1 MAFLLY
7 AQYARSNLLTFHRW
21 LHHQPAPCYNRL
33 DSMATTEKK
42 KQEFPKAYD
51 HRPVEERLYRFW
63 MEGGY
68 FTPEID
74 HSQEPFVIIMPP
86 PNVTGEL
93 HMGHALTA
101 TLQDIMARWHR
112 MRGEPTLWL
121 PGTDHAGIATQV
133 VVERALQDQDDVSRH
148 QLGREQFEERVWEW
162 VRKYGGII
170 AEQHK
175 RLGASCDW
183 TRERFTLDPGP
194 SRAVLTTFVNL
205 YKKGLIYRGEHII
218 NWCTRCM
225 TTLSDLEVNHGDS
238 EGELYHIRYKLQD
251 SNYHLTVATT
261 RPETLL
267 GDTAVAVNPNDE
279 RYRDAIGKN
288 VLLPVL
294 GRPIPVIADEAVEID
309 FGTGALKITPGHD
322 ATDFEV
328 GQRHDLP
335 IVNVM
340 NLDGTMNQEAGPYAG
355 QDRFAVRRGILQ
367 QLEQEGLLE
376 RTEPYKVA
384 LGRCYRCDTTV
395 EPMVSMQWF
404 VDIKPLAKPAIE
416 AVEDGRIR
424 IVPERFTKVYM
435 NWMENIRDWTIS
447 RQLWWGHRIPVWY
460 CEECEG
466 KTVVVEEPTRCEHC
480 GSSNIWQD
488 PDVLDTWFSSA
499 LWPHSTL
506 GWPDDTDDLLY
517 FYPTSVMETGYDI
530 LFFWVARMI
539 MMGLENMG
547 EIPFKT
553 VYLHGLVRDA
563 EGIKMSK
570 SRGNVLDPLQVIDS
584 YGADALRFA
593 LSTGTS
599 PGNDT
604 RTTADKLEA
613 ARNFANKLWNIS
625 RFVVGLLEDADD
637 LSGWSRVPTPRHRED
652 RWILSRHNR
661 VTEQVGKLMKEFQFG
676 EAERELY
683 DFTWSEFADWYIE
696 MTKVRLRHGDRE
708 PLAILAHVLE
718 RTLRLLHPFMPF
730 ITEELW
736 QRLIQALPREGDLPQ
751 SIMAAPY
758 PETYPEAMNP
768 SAEEEVDLVSAVVRA
783 VRNIRAEFKI
793 EPQKRLEVL
802 IASDSAYHVVF
813 EESEAIKALAR
824 IEPLHVMRSDQQ
836 PPANQTVSLVVGSTT
851 VYIPMGDIVDLT
863 AEQRRLEQ
871 ELVASKD
878 LIYRSERRLND
889 ESFTSKAPEEV
900 IERERQRLEAAR
912 ERQARIQE
920 LVQQFGR

>member
-1 MAFLLY
+1 
-7 AQYARSNLLTFHRW
+7 
-21 LHHQPAPCYNRL
+21 
-33 DSMATTEKK
+33 MATTEKK

-51 HRPVEERLYRFW
+51 HRPVEERLYGFW
-63 MEGGY
+63 MERGY

-101 TLQDIMARWHR
+101 TLQDIMARWHH
-112 MRGEPTLWL
+112 MRGEPTLLL

-133 VVERALQDQDDVSRH
+133 VVERALQDQDEVSRH

-170 AEQHK
+170 TEQFK

-205 YKKGLIYRGEHII
+205 YKKGLIYRGERII

-225 TTLSDLEVNHGDS
+225 TTLSDLEVNHSDS

-251 SNYHLTVATT
+251 SNRHLTVATT

-267 GDTAVAVNPNDE
+267 GDTAVAVNPHDD

-294 GRPIPVIADEAVEID
+294 GRPIPIIADEAVEMD

-335 IVNVM
+335 IVNVL

-355 QDRFAVRRGILQ
+355 QDRFTVRREILQ

-384 LGRCYRCDTTV
+384 LGRCDRCDTTV
-395 EPMVSMQWF
+395 EPVVSMQWF

-416 AVEDGRIR
+416 AVENGRIR
-424 IVPERFTKVYM
+424 IVPERFTKVYT

-480 GSSNIWQD
+480 GSSKIWQD

-506 GWPDDTDDLLY
+506 GWPDDTDDLRY

-563 EGIKMSK
+563 EGAKMSK
-570 SRGNVLDPLQVIDS
+570 SRGNVLDPLQVIDT

-593 LSTGTS
+593 LTTGTS

-637 LSGWSRVPTPRHRED
+637 LSGWSQVPTPRHRED

-661 VTEQVGKLMKEFQFG
+661 VTEQVGTLMKEFQFG

-696 MTKVRLRHGDRE
+696 MTKVRLRHGDRA

-758 PETYPEAMNP
+758 PETYPEAIDS

-783 VRNIRAEFKI
+783 VRNTRAEFKI

-912 ERQARIQE
+912 ERQARIEE

>member
-1 MAFLLY
+1 
-7 AQYARSNLLTFHRW
+7 
-21 LHHQPAPCYNRL
+21 
-33 DSMATTEKK
+33 MATTEKK

-384 LGRCYRCDTTV
+384 LGRCYRC
-395 EPMVSMQWF
+395 
-404 VDIKPLAKPAIE
+404 
-416 AVEDGRIR
+416 RH
-424 IVPERFTKVYM
+424 
-435 NWMENIRDWTIS
+435 
-447 RQLWWGHRIPVWY
+447 HRRAY
-460 CEECEG
+460 G
-466 KTVVVEEPTRCEHC
+466 EH
-480 GSSNIWQD
+480 
-488 PDVLDTWFSSA
+488 
-499 LWPHSTL
+499 
-506 GWPDDTDDLLY
+506 
-517 FYPTSVMETGYDI
+517 
-530 LFFWVARMI
+530 
-539 MMGLENMG
+539 
-547 EIPFKT
+547 
-553 VYLHGLVRDA
+553 
-563 EGIKMSK
+563 
-570 SRGNVLDPLQVIDS
+570 
-584 YGADALRFA
+584 
-593 LSTGTS
+593 
-599 PGNDT
+599 
-604 RTTADKLEA
+604 
-613 ARNFANKLWNIS
+613 
-625 RFVVGLLEDADD
+625 
-637 LSGWSRVPTPRHRED
+637 
-652 RWILSRHNR
+652 
-661 VTEQVGKLMKEFQFG
+661 
-676 EAERELY
+676 
-683 DFTWSEFADWYIE
+683 
-696 MTKVRLRHGDRE
+696 
-708 PLAILAHVLE
+708 
-718 RTLRLLHPFMPF
+718 
-730 ITEELW
+730 
-736 QRLIQALPREGDLPQ
+736 
-751 SIMAAPY
+751 
-758 PETYPEAMNP
+758 
-768 SAEEEVDLVSAVVRA
+768 AVVCRYKTAGQACNRGGGGRA
-783 VRNIRAEFKI
+783 NPHCSGAFHQGLHELDG
-793 EPQKRLEVL
+793 EHPRL
-802 IASDSAYHVVF
+802 DY
-813 EESEAIKALAR
+813 
-824 IEPLHVMRSDQQ
+824 Q
-836 PPANQTVSLVVGSTT
+836 PPALVGASHTCV
-851 VYIPMGDIVDLT
+851 VL
-863 AEQRRLEQ
+863 RR
-871 ELVASKD
+871 V
-878 LIYRSERRLND
+878 RRKNGGGGRANPVRAL
-889 ESFTSKAPEEV
+889 
-900 IERERQRLEAAR
+900 RL
-912 ERQARIQE
+912 
-920 LVQQFGR
+920 F

>member
-1 MAFLLY
+1 
-7 AQYARSNLLTFHRW
+7 
-21 LHHQPAPCYNRL
+21 
-33 DSMATTEKK
+33 MATTEKK
-42 KQEFPKAYD
+42 KQEFPRAYD
-51 HRPVEERLYRFW
+51 HRPVEERWYKFW

-93 HMGHALTA
+93 HMGHALTD
-101 TLQDIMARWHR
+101 TLEDIMARWHR

-133 VVERALQDQDDVSRH
+133 VVERALQDQDEVSRH

-170 AEQHK
+170 TEQIK

-205 YKKGLIYRGEHII
+205 YKKGLIYRGERII

-225 TTLSDLEVNHGDS
+225 TALSDLEVKHGDS

-251 SNYHLTVATT
+251 SNRHLTVATT

-279 RYRDAIGKN
+279 RYRDVIGKN
-288 VLLPVL
+288 ALLPVL
-294 GRPIPVIADEAVEID
+294 GRPIPVIADEAVEME
-309 FGTGALKITPGHD
+309 FGTGALKVTPGHD

-340 NLDGTMNQEAGPYAG
+340 NLDGTMNQEAGPYAD
-355 QDRFAVRRGILQ
+355 QDRFTVRRGILQ

-376 RTEPYKVA
+376 RTEPYTVA
-384 LGRCYRCDTTV
+384 LGRCDRCDTTV

-460 CEECEG
+460 CEECQG
-466 KTVVVEEPTRCEHC
+466 KTVVVEEPNRCEHC
-480 GSSNIWQD
+480 GSSKIWQD

-506 GWPDDTDDLLY
+506 GWPDNTDDLRY
-517 FYPTSVMETGYDI
+517 FYPSSVMETGYDI

-539 MMGLENMG
+539 MMGLENTG

-563 EGIKMSK
+563 EGAKMSK
-570 SRGNVLDPLQVIDS
+570 SRGNVMDPLQVIDT

-593 LSTGTS
+593 LTTGTS

-604 RTTADKLEA
+604 RPTADKLESS
-613 ARNFANKLWNIS
+613 RNFANKLWNIS

-637 LSGWSRVPTPRHRED
+637 LSGWSRVTTPRHRED

-696 MTKVRLRHGDRE
+696 MTKVRLRNGDRE

-736 QRLIQALPREGDLPQ
+736 QRLIQFLPREGDLPQ
-751 SIMAAPY
+751 SIMKAPY
-758 PETYPEAMNP
+758 PEAYPEAIDP
-768 SAEEEVDLVSAVVRA
+768 SAEEEVSLVSAVVRA

-802 IASDSAYHVVF
+802 IASDFAYHVVF

-824 IEPLHVMRSDQQ
+824 IEPLHVMRPDQQ

-871 ELVASKD
+871 ELLASQD
-878 LIYRSERRLND
+878 LIYRSEHRLND

-900 IERERQRLEAAR
+900 VERERQRLEEAR

-920 LVQQFGR
+920 LVEQFGR

>member
-1 MAFLLY
+1 
-7 AQYARSNLLTFHRW
+7 
-21 LHHQPAPCYNRL
+21 
-33 DSMATTEKK
+33 MATTEKK
-42 KQEFPKAYD
+42 KQEFPRAYD
-51 HRPVEERLYRFW
+51 HRPVEERWYKFW

-93 HMGHALTA
+93 HMGHALTD
-101 TLQDIMARWHR
+101 TLEDIMARWHR

-133 VVERALQDQDDVSRH
+133 VVERALQDQDEVSRH

-170 AEQHK
+170 TEQIK

-205 YKKGLIYRGEHII
+205 YKKGLIYRGERII

-225 TTLSDLEVNHGDS
+225 TALSDLEVKHGDS

-251 SNYHLTVATT
+251 SNRHLTVATT

-279 RYRDAIGKN
+279 RYRDVIGKN
-288 VLLPVL
+288 ALLPVL
-294 GRPIPVIADEAVEID
+294 GRPIPVIADEAVEME
-309 FGTGALKITPGHD
+309 FGTGALKVTPGHD

-335 IVNVM
+335 IVNVI
-340 NLDGTMNQEAGPYAG
+340 NLDGTMNQEAGPYAD
-355 QDRFAVRRGILQ
+355 QDRFTVRRGILQ

-376 RTEPYKVA
+376 RTEPYTVA
-384 LGRCYRCDTTV
+384 LGRCDRCDTTV

-460 CEECEG
+460 CEECQG
-466 KTVVVEEPTRCEHC
+466 KTVVVEEPNRCEHC
-480 GSSNIWQD
+480 GSSKIWQD

-506 GWPDDTDDLLY
+506 GWPDNTDDLRY
-517 FYPTSVMETGYDI
+517 FYPSSVMETGYDI

-539 MMGLENMG
+539 MMGLENTG

-563 EGIKMSK
+563 EGAKMSK
-570 SRGNVLDPLQVIDS
+570 SRGNVMDPLQVIDT

-593 LSTGTS
+593 LTTGTS

-604 RTTADKLEA
+604 RPTADKLESS
-613 ARNFANKLWNIS
+613 RNFANKLWNIS

-637 LSGWSRVPTPRHRED
+637 LSGWSRVTTPRHRED

-696 MTKVRLRHGDRE
+696 MTKVRLRNGDRE

-736 QRLIQALPREGDLPQ
+736 QRLIQFLPREGDLPQ
-751 SIMAAPY
+751 SIMKAPY
-758 PETYPEAMNP
+758 PEAYPEAIDP
-768 SAEEEVDLVSAVVRA
+768 SAEEEVSLVSAVVRA

-802 IASDSAYHVVF
+802 IASDFAYHVVF

-824 IEPLHVMRSDQQ
+824 IEPLHVMRPDQQ

-851 VYIPMGDIVDLT
+851 VYIPMGDVVDLT

-871 ELVASKD
+871 ELLASQD
-878 LIYRSERRLND
+878 LIHRSERRLED
-889 ESFTSKAPEEV
+889 EKFTSKAPEEV
-900 IERERQRLEAAR
+900 VERERQRLEEAR

-920 LVQQFGR
+920 LVEQFGR

>member
-1 MAFLLY
+1 
-7 AQYARSNLLTFHRW
+7 
-21 LHHQPAPCYNRL
+21 
-33 DSMATTEKK
+33 MATTEKK

-51 HRPVEERLYRFW
+51 HRPVEERLYKFW
-63 MEGGY
+63 MDGGY
-68 FTPEID
+68 FTPQID
-74 HSQEPFVIIMPP
+74 HSKEPFVIIMPP

-93 HMGHALTA
+93 HMGHALTN
-101 TLQDIMARWHR
+101 TLEDIMARWHR

-148 QLGREQFEERVWEW
+148 QLGHDQFEERVWEW

-170 AEQHK
+170 TEQIK
-175 RLGASCDW
+175 RLGSSCDW

-205 YKKGLIYRGEHII
+205 HKKGLIYRGERII

-225 TTLSDLEVNHGDS
+225 TVLSDLEVKHGDS
-238 EGELYHIRYKLQD
+238 DGELYHIRYKLQD
-251 SNYHLTVATT
+251 SNRHLTVATT

-279 RYRDAIGKN
+279 RYREVIGKN

-294 GRPIPVIADEAVEID
+294 GRAIPVIADEAVEME
-309 FGTGALKITPGHD
+309 FGTGALKVTPGHD

-340 NLDGTMNQEAGPYAG
+340 NLDGTMNKEAGPYAG
-355 QDRFAVRRGILQ
+355 QDRFTVRRGILQ

-376 RTEPYKVA
+376 RTEPYTVA
-384 LGRCYRCDTTV
+384 LGRCDRCDVTV

-404 VDIKPLAKPAIE
+404 VDIKPLAKPAIQ

-424 IVPERFTKVYM
+424 IIPERFTKVYM

-460 CEECEG
+460 CQECKGE
-466 KTVVVEEPTRCEHC
+466 TVVVEAPTQCEHC
-480 GSSNIWQD
+480 GSSKIWQD

-506 GWPDDTDDLLY
+506 GWPDDTDDLRY
-517 FYPTSVMETGYDI
+517 FHPTSVMETGYDI

-539 MMGLENMG
+539 MMGLENTG

-563 EGIKMSK
+563 EGAKMSK
-570 SRGNVLDPLQVIDS
+570 SRGNVMDPLQVIDT

-593 LSTGTS
+593 LTTGTS

-604 RTTADKLEA
+604 RPTSDKLESS
-613 ARNFANKLWNIS
+613 RNFANKLWNIS

-637 LSGWSRVPTPRHRED
+637 LSGWSRIPTPRHRED
-652 RWILSRHNR
+652 KWILSRHNR

-696 MTKVRLRHGDRE
+696 MTKVRLRHGDKA

-736 QRLIQALPREGDLPQ
+736 QRLVRALPPEGDLPQ
-751 SIMAAPY
+751 SIMVAPY
-758 PETYPEAMNP
+758 PEVYPESVDP
-768 SAEEEVDLVSAVVRA
+768 LAEEEVELVSAVVRA

-802 IASDSAYHVVF
+802 IASESTYDVVF

-824 IEPLHVMRSDQQ
+824 IEPLHVIRPDQQ
-836 PPANQTVSLVVGSTT
+836 PTANQTVSLVVGSTT
-851 VYIPMGDIVDLT
+851 VYIPMGDVVDLT
-863 AEQRRLEQ
+863 AEQSRLEQ
-871 ELVASKD
+871 ELLASKD
-878 LIYRSERRLND
+878 LIHRSERRLND

-900 IERERQRLEAAR
+900 VERERQRLEAAR

-920 LVQQFGR
+920 LVEQFGK

>member
-1 MAFLLY
+1 
-7 AQYARSNLLTFHRW
+7 
-21 LHHQPAPCYNRL
+21 
-33 DSMATTEKK
+33 MATTEKK
-42 KQEFPKAYD
+42 KQEFPRAYD
-51 HRPVEERLYRFW
+51 HRPVEERWYRFW

-93 HMGHALTA
+93 HMGHALTD
-101 TLQDIMARWHR
+101 TLEDIMARWHR

-133 VVERALQDQDDVSRH
+133 VVERALQDQDEVSRH

-170 AEQHK
+170 TEQIK

-205 YKKGLIYRGEHII
+205 YKKGLIYRGERII

-225 TTLSDLEVNHGDS
+225 TALSDLEVKHGDS
-238 EGELYHIRYKLQD
+238 EGELYHIRYKIQD
-251 SNYHLTVATT
+251 SNRHLTVATT

-279 RYRDAIGKN
+279 RYRDVIGKN
-288 VLLPVL
+288 ALLPVL
-294 GRPIPVIADEAVEID
+294 GRPIPVIADEAVEME
-309 FGTGALKITPGHD
+309 FGTGALKVTPGHD

-340 NLDGTMNQEAGPYAG
+340 NLDGTMNQEAGPYAD
-355 QDRFAVRRGILQ
+355 QDRFTVRRGILQ
-367 QLEQEGLLE
+367 QMEQEGLLE
-376 RTEPYKVA
+376 RTEPYTVA
-384 LGRCYRCDTTV
+384 LGRCDRCDTTV

-460 CEECEG
+460 CEECQG
-466 KTVVVEEPTRCEHC
+466 KTVVVEEPNRCEHC
-480 GSSNIWQD
+480 GSSKIWQD

-506 GWPDDTDDLLY
+506 GWPDNTDDLRY
-517 FYPTSVMETGYDI
+517 FYPSSVMETGYDI

-539 MMGLENMG
+539 MMGLENTG

-563 EGIKMSK
+563 EGAKMSK
-570 SRGNVLDPLQVIDS
+570 SRGNVMDPLQVIDT

-593 LSTGTS
+593 LTTGTS

-604 RTTADKLEA
+604 RPTADKLESS
-613 ARNFANKLWNIS
+613 RNFANKLWNIS

-637 LSGWSRVPTPRHRED
+637 LSGWSRVTTPRHRED

-696 MTKVRLRHGDRE
+696 MTKVRLRNGDRE

-736 QRLIQALPREGDLPQ
+736 QRLIQFLPHEGDLPQ
-751 SIMAAPY
+751 SIMKAPY
-758 PETYPEAMNP
+758 PEAYPEAIDP
-768 SAEEEVDLVSAVVRA
+768 SAEEEVGLVSAVVRA

-802 IASDSAYHVVF
+802 IAADSASHVVF

-824 IEPLHVMRSDQQ
+824 IEPLHVMRPDQQ

-851 VYIPMGDIVDLT
+851 VYIPMGDVVDLT
-863 AEQRRLEQ
+863 AEKRRLEQ
-871 ELVASKD
+871 ELLASKD
-878 LIYRSERRLND
+878 LIYRSERRLKD

-900 IERERQRLEAAR
+900 VERERQRLEAAR

>member
-1 MAFLLY
+1 
-7 AQYARSNLLTFHRW
+7 
-21 LHHQPAPCYNRL
+21 
-33 DSMATTEKK
+33 MATTEKK
-42 KQEFPKAYD
+42 KQEFPRAYD
-51 HRPVEERLYRFW
+51 HRPVEERWYKFW

-93 HMGHALTA
+93 HMGHALTD
-101 TLQDIMARWHR
+101 TLEDIMARWHR

-133 VVERALQDQDDVSRH
+133 VVERALQDQDEVSRH

-170 AEQHK
+170 TEQIK

-205 YKKGLIYRGEHII
+205 YKKGLIYRGERII

-225 TTLSDLEVNHGDS
+225 TALSDLEVKHGDS
-238 EGELYHIRYKLQD
+238 EGELYHIRYKIQD
-251 SNYHLTVATT
+251 SNRHLTVATT

-279 RYRDAIGKN
+279 RYRDVIGKN
-288 VLLPVL
+288 ALLPVL
-294 GRPIPVIADEAVEID
+294 GRPIPVIADEAVEME
-309 FGTGALKITPGHD
+309 FGTGALKVTPGHD

-340 NLDGTMNQEAGPYAG
+340 NLDGTMNQEAGPYAD
-355 QDRFAVRRGILQ
+355 QDRFTVRRGILQ
-367 QLEQEGLLE
+367 QMEQEGLLE
-376 RTEPYKVA
+376 RTEPYTVA
-384 LGRCYRCDTTV
+384 LGRCDRCDTTV

-460 CEECEG
+460 CEECQG
-466 KTVVVEEPTRCEHC
+466 KTVVVEEPNRCEHC
-480 GSSNIWQD
+480 GSSKIWQD

-506 GWPDDTDDLLY
+506 GWPDNTDDLRY
-517 FYPTSVMETGYDI
+517 FYPSSVMETGYDI

-539 MMGLENMG
+539 MMGLENTG

-563 EGIKMSK
+563 EGAKMSK
-570 SRGNVLDPLQVIDS
+570 SRGNVMDPLQVIDT

-593 LSTGTS
+593 LTTGTS

-604 RTTADKLEA
+604 RPTADKLESS
-613 ARNFANKLWNIS
+613 RNFANKLWNIS

-637 LSGWSRVPTPRHRED
+637 LSGWSRVTTPRHRED

-696 MTKVRLRHGDRE
+696 MTKVRLRNGDRE

-736 QRLIQALPREGDLPQ
+736 QRLIQFLPHEGDLPQ
-751 SIMAAPY
+751 SIMKAPY
-758 PETYPEAMNP
+758 PEAYPEAIDP
-768 SAEEEVDLVSAVVRA
+768 SAEEEVGLVSAVVRA

-802 IASDSAYHVVF
+802 IAADSASHVVF

-824 IEPLHVMRSDQQ
+824 IEPLHVMRPDQQ

-851 VYIPMGDIVDLT
+851 VYIPMGDVVDLT
-863 AEQRRLEQ
+863 AEKRRLEQ
-871 ELVASKD
+871 ELLASKD
-878 LIYRSERRLND
+878 LIYRSERRLKD

-900 IERERQRLEAAR
+900 VERERQRLEAAR